1 MFPQSACGSL
11 TNLLKLRPTKESM
24 DDVATEV
31 VVTTTAAAGSAS
43 IDGALDTLDAMKDEA
58 TRSDVQVVRKSA
70 ADMQHKMSCQ
80 FDALDSML
88 SKAESAEY
96 AMNKQNRDMKRMMK

>member
-1 MFPQSACGSL
+1 
-11 TNLLKLRPTKESM
+11 M
-24 DDVATEV
+24 DDGADVSTEEV

-43 IDGALDTLDAMKDEA
+43 IDGALGTLDAMKNEA
-58 TRSDVQVVRKSA
+58 AQSDVQVVRKSA
-70 ADMQHKMSCQ
+70 GDMQQKMSCQ

-96 AMNKQNRDMKRMMK
+96 AMNQQNRDMKRMLK